1 MSEAPITAK
10 YGMLDTAIAQ
20 MRTLSHGIDDK
31 LDALRKDLTQV
42 QWVGHAQTSW
52 ALHQQEWDEAVT
64 ELNGL
69 LQLIVQKVGR
79 AKENYITTENEVA
92 REWRNAELP

>member
-10 YGMLDTAIAQ
+10 YGMLDTAILQ

-42 QWVGHAQTSW
+42 QWVGFAQTSW
-52 ALHQQEWDEAVT
+52 AFHQQQWDEAVT

>member
-10 YGMLDTAIAQ
+10 YGLIDTAIVQ

-31 LDALRKDLTQV
+31 LDGLRHDLTQV
-42 QWVGHAQTSW
+42 RWIGNAQSSW
-52 ALHQQEWDEAVT
+52 ALHQQQWDEAVT
-64 ELNGL
+64 ELNSL

-79 AKENYITTENEVA
+79 AKENYITTENEVS
-92 REWRNAELP
+92 RQWRNAELP

>member
-1 MSEAPITAK
+1 MPEGPITAK
-10 YGMLDTAIAQ
+10 YGLIDTAIVQ
-20 MRTLSHGIDDK
+20 MRTIAHGMDDK
-31 LDALRKDLTQV
+31 LDSLRSDLQNV
-42 QWVGHAQTSW
+42 QWVGFAQTSW
-52 ALHQQEWDEAVT
+52 AFHQQQWDEAVA
-64 ELNGL
+64 ELNSL